1 MEVFALV
8 KVIGGV
14 ALAVFLSALF
24 VFGLGLIFVP
34 TVGEVL
40 HKVKQRSY
48 IFATYMFVIVALMAV
63 VLLMGMKSAIIGF

>member
-1 MEVFALV
+1 MEVFAVIKLV
-8 KVIGGV
+8 GSV
-14 ALAVFLSALF
+14 ALAIALGAAF

-40 HKVKQRSY
+40 HKVKQKSY

-63 VLLMGMKSAIIGF
+63 VLLVGMKSAIGF